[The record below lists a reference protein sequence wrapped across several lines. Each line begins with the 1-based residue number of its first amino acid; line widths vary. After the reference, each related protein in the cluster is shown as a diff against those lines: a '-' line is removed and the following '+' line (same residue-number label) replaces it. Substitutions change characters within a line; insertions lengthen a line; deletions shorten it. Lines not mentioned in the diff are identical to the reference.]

1 MTQLENKLKKVL
13 DATEKSYKQL
23 HKYNEDLKQFY
34 ARLSEISVQYRRRAP
49 ITDNSFEEEFR
60 KTIQDLSTLSDNT
73 ACFWKE
79 LRDKYHNEYEKL
91 LKPEHRFLIKQIIIV
106 ARAFTR
112 QTDELF
118 TIYKNLQSVGKDLPL
133 RLNWW
138 VLENTTQDF
147 LNTTN
152 RILFLMR
159 SMEKHY
165 V

>member
-34 ARLSEISVQYRRRAP
+34 VRLSEISVQYRRRAP
-49 ITDNSFEEEFR
+49 ITDTSFEEEFR

-79 LRDKYHNEYEKL
+79 LRDKYHSEYEKL
-91 LKPEHRFLIKQIIIV
+91 LAPEHRFLIKQIIIV

-133 RLNWW
+133 RLSWW

-159 SMEKHY
+159 NMEKHY